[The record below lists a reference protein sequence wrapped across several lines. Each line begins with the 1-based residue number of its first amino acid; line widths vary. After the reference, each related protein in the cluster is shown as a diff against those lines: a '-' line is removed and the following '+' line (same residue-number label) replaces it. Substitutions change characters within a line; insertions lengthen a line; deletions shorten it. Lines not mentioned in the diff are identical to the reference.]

1 MMKKWISLLLVGL
14 MLLGAAP
21 VAMADPEITEDS
33 VAIIVNCKNSANVRE
48 FATSDS
54 KKLGEAPRGKVFKLL
69 AKDGDWYKIQFTSSK
84 TGFVYKKFVKVA
96 KKSDLPTGKTATVT
110 NAPNGV
116 NIRAKASSKS
126 KILGVAYNGD
136 TFEVKGKSGKWTK
149 VIYAGDEAYIYSSYL
164 TISGEDTPP
173 TPPVLPGEKGYICAK
188 SYANVRAKANG
199 KSKKLGTLKR
209 GEEVSFTAISGK
221 WSQISY
227 KGDVAYVLSKY
238 ISATK
243 PDGDIIGKDATIV
256 NCKVCVNVRAK
267 ASSHSTKLGTAD
279 LGTTWKVLGRSGN
292 WIKVDYNGEPGF
304 IYKKYVKI
312 G

>member
-1 MMKKWISLLLVGL
+1 MKLKGGASWGTTFAERGEKSMMKKWISLLLVGL

-96 KKSDLPTGKTATVT
+96 KKSDLPTGK
-110 NAPNGV
+110 
-116 NIRAKASSKS
+116 S

-209 GEEVSFTAISGK
+209 GEEVSVTAISGK

>member
-1 MMKKWISLLLVGL
+1 MKRIWMAFFVVGL
-14 MLLGAAP
+14 LFSACQGQKSGNNETEQSTDSIQAADTTTMTVQEE
-21 VAMADPEITEDS
+21 VASEETPMPKAADELFDDFIFNF
-33 VAIIVNCKNSANVRE
+33 AANRTLQASRIK
-48 FATSDS
+48 FP
-54 KKLGEAPRGKVFKLL
+54 L
-69 AKDGDWYKIQFTSSK
+69 KIQ
-84 TGFVYKKFVKVA
+84 
-96 KKSDLPTGKTATVT
+96 
-110 NAPNGV
+110 
-116 NIRAKASSKS
+116 
-126 KILGVAYNGD
+126 
-136 TFEVKGKSGKWTK
+136 
-149 VIYAGDEAYIYSSYL
+149 
-164 TISGEDTPP
+164 
-173 TPPVLPGEKGYICAK
+173 
-188 SYANVRAKANG
+188 
-199 KSKKLGTLKR
+199 R
-209 GEEVSFTAISGK
+209 GEEVSVTAISGK

>member
-1 MMKKWISLLLVGL
+1 MMKKWISLLLIGL
-14 MLLGAAP
+14 ILLTAAP

-33 VAIIVNCKNSANVRE
+33 IITIVNCKNYANVHE
-48 FATSDS
+48 LADKES
-54 KKLGEAPRGKVFKLL
+54 KVLGWAPRGNIYKLL
-69 AKDGDWYKIQFTSSK
+69 AAEGNYYKIQ
-84 TGFVYKKFVKVA
+84 YKKDTVGYVHKSLAKVG
-96 KKSDLPTGKTATVT
+96 KKTDPPTGKIATVT
-110 NAPNGV
+110 NAPDGV

-126 KILGVAYNGD
+126 KILGVAYNGE
-136 TFEVKGKSGKWTK
+136 TFEVKGKSGKWIK
-149 VIYAGDEAYIYSSYL
+149 VVYDGDIAFIYSAYL
-164 TISGEDTPP
+164 TISGGTP
-173 TPPVLPGEKGYICAK
+173 TPPVMPGEKGYICANN
-188 SYANVRAKANG
+188 YANVRAKANG

-209 GEEVSFTAISGK
+209 GAEVSVTAISGK

-243 PDGDIIGKDATIV
+243 PDDDIIGKNATIV

-267 ASSHSTKLGTAD
+267 ASSHSKKLGTAD

-292 WIKVDYNGEPGF
+292 WVMVDYYGETGF
-304 IYKKYVKI
+304 IYKKYTVI

>member
-126 KILGVAYNGD
+126 K
-136 TFEVKGKSGKWTK
+136 
-149 VIYAGDEAYIYSSYL
+149 
-164 TISGEDTPP
+164 
-173 TPPVLPGEKGYICAK
+173 
-188 SYANVRAKANG
+188 
-199 KSKKLGTLKR
+199 KLGTLKR
-209 GEEVSFTAISGK
+209 GEEVSVTAISGK